1 MRTSGAYERKFAM
14 PVKSLPPDPNLD
26 HLKYQAKDLLK
37 AHRSHDRQAAQRIRE
52 FHPRF
57 TRQTDA
63 AIFAALLRLS
73 DAQLT
78 IARESGF
85 ASWARLKQH
94 VETKASR
101 ESLHLPHH
109 QRIEDATFRRA
120 VDLLD
125 HGDAGGL
132 RSHLSEHPGLVDRHA
147 LFEGGNY
154 FRNPTLLEFIAE
166 NPIRHGTLPANI
178 VAIAKVI
185 LDAGA
190 KRNPSA
196 MNETLGLVCSGRVPR
211 ECQVQIALID
221 LLCDHGANPNS
232 AIPAAL
238 AHGEFEAVNALIR
251 RGVLVDLTVAAGTG
265 RLEDARRLLADSA
278 AEDRHRA
285 LALASQ
291 FGHTEIVRLLL
302 DAGEDMNRYNPAGF
316 HSHSTPLHQA
326 AFAGH
331 EDVVRLLV
339 ERGARLDVKDTLW
352 QGTPAGWAQHAGR
365 TAIAEYLSAQE

>member
-1 MRTSGAYERKFAM
+1 MRTSGAYERKFVM

-26 HLKYQAKDLLK
+26 HLKYQARDLLK
-37 AHRSHDRQAAQRIRE
+37 AHRNRDPQAAQRIRE

-57 TRQTDA
+57 TKQTDL
-63 AIFAALLRLS
+63 AIFTARLRLS
-73 DAQLT
+73 DAQLA

-109 QRIEDATFRRA
+109 QRIEDAAFRQA

-125 HGDAGGL
+125 HGDTEGL
-132 RSHLSEHPGLVDRHA
+132 RSHLSEHPGLVDRHV

-178 VAIAKVI
+178 VEIARVI

-196 MNETLGLVCSGRVPR
+196 LTETLGLVCSGRVPR
-211 ECQVQIALID
+211 ECQVQTALID
-221 LLCDHGANPNS
+221 LLCDHGADPNS
-232 AIPAAL
+232 AVLSAL
-238 AHGEFEAVNALIR
+238 THGEFEAVDALMR
-251 RGVLVDLTVAAGTG
+251 RGALMDLTFAAGMG
-265 RLEDARRLLADSA
+265 RLEDARRLLADSTG
-278 AEDRHRA
+278 EDRHRA

-302 DAGEDMNRYNPAGF
+302 DAGEDMNRYNPVGF

-331 EDVVRLLV
+331 EDVVRLYV
-339 ERGARLDVKDTLW
+339 ERGARLDLKDTLW

-365 TAIAEYLSAQE
+365 TRIAEYLCAQE